1 MNDMNDIEK
10 IEYLQQRIDEV
21 MDWFDFDKVYSVM
34 TALKWCWGSEDG
46 INTITQT
53 IGINHND

>member
-1 MNDMNDIEK
+1 MNDIEK